1 MPQSR
6 VTLWRTIW
14 MKELLGCHIQVI
26 IFYSCIIDI
35 WWNVQILRIDSLTS
49 FSKLINPFTLSQ
61 TGYRI
66 FPLHKNVSSGPEI
79 QPPLLLHR
87 IHQPPHIHAKESTV
101 LIFVTIVYF
110 VFFEHST
117 CSLSLLASLVQYNIF
132 YIQACCCTSLK
143 IFLLLYE

>member
-1 MPQSR
+1 M
-6 VTLWRTIW
+6 
-14 MKELLGCHIQVI
+14 
-26 IFYSCIIDI
+26 
-35 WWNVQILRIDSLTS
+35 QILRTDSLTS

-110 VFFEHST
+110 VFFELHISGITAHVLFHSWLHSCNT
-117 CSLSLLASLVQYNIF
+117 IFFIFRRVVAHLLKFFF
-132 YIQACCCTSLK
+132 YCMNRLP
-143 IFLLLYE
+143 FLYPLPFYRCLGCF